1 MEFPAAARRADNRG
15 NRTGVHAA
23 RERGRS
29 AANVS
34 AATRHSGGAGGG
46 GRGYVAVDDFF
57 AQLQR
62 ARIVWPLRSRTGG
75 SPQAD
80 SGSSIGRL
88 HSIFT
93 ASEVGLDRIFFHPA
107 AAAGNRRGATA
118 RGTSLRQP
126 RIFSGAGDSAA
137 ARKAPGRS
145 GYKRRDA
152 GHFNQRSACAK
163 IFSEP
168 GP

>member
-15 NRTGVHAA
+15 NRTRVHAA

-34 AATRHSGGAGGG
+34 AATRHSGGARGGE
-46 GRGYVAVDDFF
+46 RAYVAVDDFF

-93 ASEVGLDRIFFHPA
+93 ASELGLDRILFHPPEA
-107 AAAGNRRGATA
+107 PGNHPRATTP
-118 RGTSLRQP
+118 RTSLRHP
-126 RIFSGAGDSAA
+126 
-137 ARKAPGRS
+137 
-145 GYKRRDA
+145 
-152 GHFNQRSACAK
+152 
-163 IFSEP
+163 
-168 GP
+168 